1 MRLRLPCPG
10 RFLLCLLVW
19 PMVASADPPVRRAA
33 AVGNSLDSQLTGPAR
48 TLQPGESFSVWEWHS
63 QRYVNLGTPEP
74 ATLQETVRVGFANR
88 GDSYVRVTFQAAA
101 PTGFPSGGF
110 QGKKTVSYTLEKVY
124 TRVVI
129 RGKRF
134 VAEAGAPF
142 KLVAS
147 DPPGH
152 SLAEFSTLGG
162 IARGKNMVA
171 VVGEAFRGENLFV
184 LTGDEL
190 TFVNSNADGT
200 EAQAFPPEIVLELV
214 K

>member
-1 MRLRLPCPG
+1 MRRSLPLLRHW
-10 RFLLCLLVW
+10 FVCLLIW
-19 PMVASADPPVRRAA
+19 PMVLQADPPARRGAV
-33 AVGNSLDSQLTGPAR
+33 VGNSLDSQLTGPAQ
-48 TLQPGESFSVWEWHS
+48 TPQPGESFSEWEWNS

-88 GDSYVRVTFQAAA
+88 GDSYVRVTFLATT
-101 PTGFPSGGF
+101 PTGFSSGSF
-110 QGKKTVSYTLEKVY
+110 QGKKTVSYTLEKIY
-124 TRVVI
+124 MRVVI

-134 VAEAGAPF
+134 VAEASGPF

-152 SLAEFSTLGG
+152 SLAELSTLGG

-171 VVGEAFRGENLFV
+171 VAGEAFRGENIFV
-184 LTGDEL
+184 RTGSDL
-190 TFVNSNADGT
+190 TFVNGNANGT
-200 EAQAFPPEIVLELV
+200 EAQAFPAEIVLEPV